1 MLRDTSKKPPLVIAA
16 RHTILRENGDLWST
30 FAAVHSLIFF
40 SQLKKCEA
48 DEGRVVPSSPP
59 PFSFLLGFAPH
70 TNQALLVFSV
80 RG

>member
-40 SQLKKCEA
+40 
-48 DEGRVVPSSPP
+48 
-59 PFSFLLGFAPH
+59 FS
-70 TNQALLVFSV
+70 TEKM
-80 RG
+80 